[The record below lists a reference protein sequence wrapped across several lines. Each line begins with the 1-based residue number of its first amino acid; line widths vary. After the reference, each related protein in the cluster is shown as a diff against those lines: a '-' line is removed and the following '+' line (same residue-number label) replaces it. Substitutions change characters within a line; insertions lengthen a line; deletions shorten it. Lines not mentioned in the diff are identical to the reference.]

1 MPTAVALVPARA
13 GSQRVPG
20 KNVLPLAGQPLIA
33 YSIASAQESG
43 IFTEV
48 VVSTDSEEIADVARR
63 YGASVPGLRPAEI
76 ATSTSSDIDW
86 VLHVMRDRD
95 EDAFAILRPTSP
107 FRSAAT
113 IRRAWEQFL
122 ALGDR
127 IDSLRAVEKV
137 KQHPGKMWVLE
148 GDRMRPLLE
157 QPSEGVPFH
166 SQQYAALPP
175 VYVQNSS
182 LELAWRR
189 VLDGP
194 QPSIAG
200 ERLAPFFTDAVEGF
214 SIDYPED
221 VERAERL
228 VSAGE
233 AGLPEA
239 VPGARTPDRA

>member
-20 KNVLPLAGQPLIA
+20 KNVLALAGHPLIA
-33 YSIASAQESG
+33 YSIASAKESG
-43 IFTEV
+43 IFTTV
-48 VVSTDSEEIADVARR
+48 VVSTDSEEIADLARR
-63 YGASVPGLRPAEI
+63 YGAEVPRLRPAEL
-76 ATSTSSDIDW
+76 ATSTSSDIEW
-86 VLHVMRDRD
+86 VLHAMRDRD

-122 ALGDR
+122 AFGDR
-127 IDSLRAVEKV
+127 VDSIRAVEKV

-148 GDRMRPLLE
+148 GETMRPLLE
-157 QPSEGVPFH
+157 QPREGVPFH

-175 VYVQNSS
+175 MYVQNSS

-194 QPSIAG
+194 SPSIAG
-200 ERLAPFFTDAVEGF
+200 ERQAPFFTEGVEGF

-221 VERAERL
+221 VELAERL
-228 VSAGE
+228 VERGDAE
-233 AGLPEA
+233 LPT
-239 VPGARTPDRA
+239 VR